1 MTKYNN
7 SKINKS
13 KVFFSLLMLALV
25 LVVISVWLRPSPQ
38 DLTLRFHP
46 FVGNKPLVLNT
57 QSYKNPGGNGEFS
70 IRDFQLFISN
80 IRLSFPAKSL
90 TEQESYHLVRFDGNK
105 AFDQIV
111 IPKIEISNL
120 KKLTFGVGIDPK
132 ANGSLMFSGDLDPNS
147 RMAWNWQVGYK
158 FLLLEGT
165 LTIDNSQLPL
175 VYHIGFDE
183 SYTELNF
190 DIPNKIM
197 TTKGVINFKV
207 DLLRLFQKPHPASKE
222 LIKIESPI
230 SVEYIDMSEMPHVKF
245 YPKDV
250 KALAEGFHDFISLM

>member
-1 MTKYNN
+1 MTKSNN

-80 IRLSFPAKSL
+80 IRLSFPGNSISEK
-90 TEQESYHLVRFDGNK
+90 ESYHLVRFDGNK

-120 KKLTFGVGIDPK
+120 NQLTFGVGIDPK

-165 LTIDNSQLPL
+165 LTINNNPLPL

-190 DIPNKIM
+190 DISDETISKD
-197 TTKGVINFKV
+197 GVINLKI
-207 DLLRLFQKPHPASKE
+207 DLLRLFQNSAPERRKLEKT
-222 LIKIESPI
+222 LLTIN
-230 SVEYIDMSEMPHVKF
+230 VEYIDMSEMPHVKF
-245 YPKDV
+245 YPEDV
-250 KALAEGFHDFISLM
+250 RVIAQGFHKFISLM